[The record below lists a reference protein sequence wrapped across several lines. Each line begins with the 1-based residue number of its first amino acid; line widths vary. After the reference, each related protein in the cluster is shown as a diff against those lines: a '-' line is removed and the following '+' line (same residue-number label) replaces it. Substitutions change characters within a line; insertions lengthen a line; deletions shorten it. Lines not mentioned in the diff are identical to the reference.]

1 MLDFEKTQRMM
12 ESIYRVLERIAFWNM
27 LTVVFLVLLIIVI
40 FLERKKE

>member
-27 LTVVFLVLLIIVI
+27 LTVVFIVLLIIVI
-40 FLERKKE
+40 FVKKKE

>member
-27 LTVVFLVLLIIVI
+27 LTVVFIVLLIIVI

>member
-1 MLDFEKTQRMM
+1 MLDFEKTERMM